1 MKRQNIPNLISVL
14 RILLIVPVVV
24 LLVQRE
30 FAAALLLFT
39 IAGASD
45 AIDGQLARRY
55 GWTTPLGGV
64 LDPLADKAMMV
75 SSFVVLTWLGLVPLW
90 LLIAV
95 VARDVVIVFGGLAY
109 NYWIEKVRAR
119 PSWISKLNTLLQI
132 ILVMALMFDQG
143 VLPLPDLGLQL
154 LMTAVVTTVVLS
166 GIDYIWTWGAR
177 ALRLRSESRG

>member
-1 MKRQNIPNLISVL
+1 MKPQNIPNLISAL

-24 LLVQRE
+24 LLTQRE

-39 IAGASD
+39 VAGASD

-55 GWTTPLGGV
+55 GWITPLGGI

-75 SSFVVLTWLGLVPLW
+75 SSFFVLTALGLVPVW

-95 VARDVVIVFGGLAY
+95 VARDVIIVFGGLAY
-109 NYWIEKVRAR
+109 NHWVEKVKAH

-132 ILVMALMFDQG
+132 VLVMALMFDQG
-143 VLPLPDLGLQL
+143 VMALPDFGLRL
-154 LMTAVVTTVVLS
+154 LMAAVATTVVLS
-166 GIDYIWTWGAR
+166 GADYIWTWGTR
-177 ALRLRSESRG
+177 AMRLRSESRG